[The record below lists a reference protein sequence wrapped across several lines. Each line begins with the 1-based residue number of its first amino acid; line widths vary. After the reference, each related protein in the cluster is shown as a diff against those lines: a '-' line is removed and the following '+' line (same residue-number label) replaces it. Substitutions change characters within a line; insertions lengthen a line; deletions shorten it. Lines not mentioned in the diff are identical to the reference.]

1 MSHRELNLPDSVF
14 EWRRRRDI
22 LPLENFDFPRAHVR
36 SDFDHRIISSL
47 TRPRMAGS
55 SFQMSPDEI
64 RDTIRE
70 GRFTDVQKSYLA
82 EVFEQCDGLDIRL
95 FRHLCGVSLY
105 ELARAMIECRV
116 THPFVAEWM
125 NCRSPYYESP
135 EIETRMYRLHSNLGR

>member
-1 MSHRELNLPDSVF
+1 MTASNLDLPDSAF
-14 EWRRRRDI
+14 EQRRRRTI

-36 SDFDHRIISSL
+36 TNFDPNIIGGL

-55 SFQMSPDEI
+55 SFQMSPEGI
-64 RDTIRE
+64 RDAIRE
-70 GRFTDVQKSYLA
+70 GDLDEQQKSYLA

-125 NCRSPYYESP
+125 NCRSPNYDPP
-135 EIETRMYRLHSNLGR
+135 EIETRIYRLSSNLGR